1 VHCRGSSDRL
11 RRFEQ
16 EARSVGALN
25 HPNRLVLFDV
35 GTHAGSPY
43 LGSEGL
49 EGSTLRGVRA
59 CPAHRLA
66 QAGTDA
72 IAVFMVPA

>member
-1 VHCRGSSDRL
+1 
-11 RRFEQ
+11 
-16 EARSVGALN
+16 
-25 HPNRLVLFDV
+25 VLFDV